1 MGSQTHFDSDESI
14 DRDSRYTDDLS
25 GIVMSSSWI
34 PGAIKHSL
42 PILQRRMDDL
52 EPMIVSGP
60 TEDSTIVVPDSITVD
75 EPSDDPSIITFSSII
90 TLSPIYI

>member
-1 MGSQTHFDSDESI
+1 
-14 DRDSRYTDDLS
+14 
-25 GIVMSSSWI
+25 MSSSWI